1 MDNADVSKVQA
12 ALSKYKKI
20 ADARSYQSA
29 AAEESNSEDDDVYV
43 PLKKR
48 KEDEMSGLDAVIR
61 PRATKARD
69 DVAAPEE
76 EPAKM
81 SLFDMAV
88 ERVRQQENGVELAL
102 QPVSQAVIEEEL
114 VANMQVSRSA
124 LVSAAELAKDIK
136 YHEPMRTTWRP
147 PPVLRF
153 QSSDDAALMR
163 LKYGIIVEGDDVP
176 HPARTFKDLRL
187 PMATIDLL
195 AQQGIINPTPIQR
208 QGLPVALSGRDMI
221 GIAYTGSG
229 KTLVFSL
236 PAIFVSMDLETRI
249 PIEGGEGPFALI
261 LVPSR
266 ELAKQTYDII
276 VAHAE
281 ALYRAHLPEVRC
293 LLCTGGID
301 LRNQSSV
308 LNRGAHIVVAT
319 PGRIQDLLK
328 KKTFTLSQCRYLVLD
343 EGDRMVDV
351 GFEEDLRNIFSYFK
365 AQRQTLL
372 FSATMPKHIMN
383 FARTALVKPVIVNVS
398 RAGAANQ
405 NITQDVEFVHPE
417 ERMVAILR
425 TLQKTAPPCLIFC
438 DNKNDVEDVQEYLL
452 LKGVEAV
459 SNHGGKSQ
467 SEREEAVLAF
477 KSGKADI
484 LVATDIAA
492 KGLDFQNVQHVINFD
507 CPEDIESYVHRIG
520 RTGRRGQKGV
530 ATTFINNTADS
541 QVLMDLKYLL
551 KEAKQKIPDCLFD
564 LVDPVREA
572 STLFF
577 IRFFLVF
584 RLNVM
589 LGCRSCGELRCLCV
603 LWRPGPSHK
612 QLQASDGEASQSNW
626 SHVRKEKR

>member
-1 MDNADVSKVQA
+1 MDDRDVDKVQS
-12 ALSKYKKI
+12 ALSKYKRI
-20 ADARSYQSA
+20 AASRSDQVA
-29 AAEESNSEDDDVYV
+29 AADKLASDDDDEVYV

-48 KEDEMSGLDAVIR
+48 KDDEMLGLDAVIR

-69 DVAAPEE
+69 DLAAPVE

-136 YHEPMRTTWRP
+136 YHEPMRSSWRP
-147 PPVLRF
+147 PPVLR
-153 QSSDDAALMR
+153 SKGSDDAAFMR
-163 LKYGIIVEGDDVP
+163 SKFGIIVEGDDVP

-195 AQQGIINPTPIQR
+195 AQQGIVNPTPIQR

-236 PAIFVSMDLETRI
+236 PAIFVSMDLEMRI
-249 PIEGGEGPFALI
+249 PIESGEGPFALI

-281 ALYRAHLPEVRC
+281 ALYRARMPEIRC

-308 LNRGAHIVVAT
+308 LNRGAHVVVAT

-417 ERMVAILR
+417 ERMVSILR

-477 KSGKADI
+477 KNGKADV

-492 KGLDFQNVQHVINFD
+492 KGLDFQNVQHVINYD

-572 STLFF
+572 STFSFVAIVLCICFYKS
-577 IRFFLVF
+577 LVF
-584 RLNVM
+584 L
-589 LGCRSCGELRCLCV
+589 
-603 LWRPGPSHK
+603 
-612 QLQASDGEASQSNW
+612 
-626 SHVRKEKR
+626 